1 VAAKT
6 GDIMKKL
13 TIICLALLLLSAGIA
28 HAADTFVL
36 KETAVVSDNIVKMK
50 DIALMDR
57 ATRNRIGQ
65 LVVAVSPELGGTH
78 RISKQEI
85 YEKLVGNGIHSPEIK
100 GAAGVKIIRKGI
112 SVKPS
117 FFKDVVHKY
126 IVTHSKWKDGVQVEI
141 VSSKPLMIPE
151 SGVRWQLMPAN
162 GQDFFGNVLFKIKAY
177 SKTSNEIIYSNWIT
191 AKLEISKRVAV
202 SNRTIQKNERISED
216 DLRWET
222 REITVFTKD
231 AILDK
236 KGIIGQKSG
245 RIIRPNTVI
254 TTRLMETKYL
264 VRRGGTAILTA
275 RLNTVKATSTVKVL
289 SNGGY
294 GDTVQVM
301 NSASR
306 KILSAVVT
314 GKNKLEVIVE

>member
-1 VAAKT
+1 
-6 GDIMKKL
+6 MKKV
-13 TIICLALLLLSAGIA
+13 TVIYVALLLLVAGTA
-28 HAADTFVL
+28 NAANTFVL
-36 KETAVVSDNIVKMK
+36 KETAVVCDNIVKMK
-50 DIALMDR
+50 DIALMDN
-57 ATRNRIGQ
+57 ATRNRIGH

-78 RISKQEI
+78 KITKQEI
-85 YEKLVGNGIHSPEIK
+85 YEKLVGNGIQSPQIK
-100 GAAGVKIIRKGI
+100 GAAGVKIIRKGV

-117 FFKDVVHKY
+117 FFKDMVHKY
-126 IVTHSKWKDGVQVEI
+126 IITNSKWKGGVQVDI
-141 VSSKPLMIPE
+141 TSSKSLMIPE
-151 SGVRWQLMPAN
+151 TGVRWQLTPAN

-177 SKTSNEIIYSNWIT
+177 SKTSSEIIYSNWIT
-191 AKLEISKRVAV
+191 AKLKISKRVAV
-202 SNRTIQKNERISED
+202 SNRTIQKGERISAS

-236 KGIIGQKSG
+236 KGVIGQKTG
-245 RIIRPNTVI
+245 RIIRPNSVI
-254 TTRLMETKYL
+254 TTRLMERKYL
-264 VRRGGTAILTA
+264 VMRGGSAMLTA
-275 RLNTVKATSTVKVL
+275 RLNAVKATSTVKVL

-301 NSASR
+301 NLASR